1 MSDLKLVAPDQP
13 TPLERQLLN
22 AAANEMPSAEQRM
35 RVRQALGLPAVA
47 VVPLAPASNT
57 ARRALLMKAAAGGLI
72 VVSAAALLFYAGF
85 GRSQHANAVN
95 VPTPV
100 AVPSTPVPAV
110 APVAAQQAAEPVA
123 APLPPVEP
131 LPSNVPDVKLA
142 PKGARVTNAAA
153 SSSASDAGDLTEQLR
168 LIDAARSAV
177 AAGDAKGASTA
188 ISAYQTRFPRGA
200 FGQEAAVLRI
210 ETVDLQ
216 GNHAQAASLAKSF
229 LAKHPNSPHVS
240 VVQRIAGRAQ

>member
-35 RVRQALGLPAVA
+35 RVRQALGLPAIAVLPVA
-47 VVPLAPASNT
+47 PVSST
-57 ARRALLMKAAAGGLI
+57 ARRALLTKAAAGGAI
-72 VVSAAALLFYAGF
+72 VIAGAALLFYGF
-85 GRSQHANAVN
+85 GRTAHPNSVN
-95 VPTPV
+95 VPAPLL
-100 AVPSTPVPAV
+100 APSVPAQ
-110 APVAAQQAAEPVA
+110 PVAASAPEQAAEPVA
-123 APLPPVEP
+123 QPLPPVEP

-142 PKGARVTNAAA
+142 PKSAHAASAAA
-153 SSSASDAGDLTEQLR
+153 SSTNDAGDLSEQLK

-177 AAGDAKGASTA
+177 ASGDAKSASAA
-188 ISAYQTRFPRGA
+188 ISAYQTRYPRGA

-216 GNHAQAASLAKSF
+216 GNHAQAAALAKSF

-240 VVQRIAGRAQ
+240 VVQRIAGK